1 MKSKDLSKFSIRS
14 DIALDLIDTN
24 NSNIIK
30 EKYDDILVTTIN
42 VDDDIKKEI
51 NKEKGIYITIEFND
65 VTDYTNREKVGKIL
79 ETEIKKVLKLK
90 KIKDNDS
97 VLIIGLG
104 NINSTPDALGPKT
117 IDNLVITR
125 HLHLLNLLEEGFRV
139 VSSITPGVMANTGM
153 ETSEV
158 ISEIIKLIKPKFVI
172 VIDSLASSS
181 INRLNK
187 TIQITDTGIHPGSGI
202 GNNRKEIS
210 EKLFNIPIIAIG
222 IPTVVD
228 SSVLVNDTIN
238 YFYEYIEK
246 INNKKLED
254 NDKENL
260 LGIIGTLKE
269 EDKISFIKEVL
280 NNKDNN
286 LIVTPKEIDFLIDL
300 FSDILSSSLNNSLH
314 RQINHY

>member
-30 EKYDDILVTTIN
+30 EKHDDILVTTIN

-79 ETEIKKVLKLK
+79 ESKIKKVLKLK

-246 INNKKLED
+246 INNKKLEE

>member
-24 NSNIIK
+24 NSKIIK
-30 EKYDDILVTTIN
+30 EKFDDILVTTIN
-42 VDDDIKKEI
+42 VDDDIKREI

-79 ETEIKKVLKLK
+79 DKEIKKVLKLK
-90 KIKDNDS
+90 KIKEDDS
-97 VLIIGLG
+97 ALVIGLG

-139 VSSITPGVMANTGM
+139 VSSITPGVMASTGM

-158 ISEIIKLIKPKFVI
+158 VSEIIKLIKPKFVI

-210 EKLFNIPIIAIG
+210 EKLFN
-222 IPTVVD
+222 T
-228 SSVLVNDTIN
+228 SL
-238 YFYEYIEK
+238 
-246 INNKKLED
+246 
-254 NDKENL
+254 
-260 LGIIGTLKE
+260 
-269 EDKISFIKEVL
+269 IK
-280 NNKDNN
+280 
-286 LIVTPKEIDFLIDL
+286 
-300 FSDILSSSLNNSLH
+300 DILSSSFNVPIIPSKFSLSLSSNFLLL
-314 RQINHY
+314 IFSIY

>member
-24 NSNIIK
+24 HCNIIK

-42 VDDDIKKEI
+42 VDEAIKKEI

-79 ETEIKKVLKLK
+79 ESEIKKVLNLK

-97 VLIIGLG
+97 VLVIGLG

-202 GNNRKEIS
+202 GNDRKEIS

-228 SSVLVNDTIN
+228 SSVLVNDSIN

-246 INNKKLED
+246 LNNKKLEEY
-254 NDKENL
+254 DKENL

>member
-30 EKYDDILVTTIN
+30 EKYDDILITTIN

-79 ETEIKKVLKLK
+79 EQEIKKVLKLK

-97 VLIIGLG
+97 VLVIGLG

-210 EKLFNIPIIAIG
+210 EKLFKIPIIAIG

-246 INNKKLED
+246 INNKKLEE

>member
-14 DIALDLIDTN
+14 DIALDLIDIN

-30 EKYDDILVTTIN
+30 KKYDDILVTTIN

-79 ETEIKKVLKLK
+79 ESEIKKVLKLK

-97 VLIIGLG
+97 VLVIGLG

-125 HLHLLNLLEEGFRV
+125 HLHLLNMLEEGFRV
-139 VSSITPGVMANTGM
+139 VSSITPGVMASTGM

-222 IPTVVD
+222 IPTVLD

-246 INNKKLED
+246 INNKKLEE

>member
-30 EKYDDILVTTIN
+30 EKCDDILVTTIK

-79 ETEIKKVLKLK
+79 EKEIKKVLKLK
-90 KIKDNDS
+90 KIKNDDS

-117 IDNLVITR
+117 INNLVITR
-125 HLHLLNLLEEGFRV
+125 HLHLLNMLDDGFRV
-139 VSSITPGVMANTGM
+139 VSSVTPGVMANTGM

-210 EKLFNIPIIAIG
+210 EKIFNIPIIAIG

-269 EDKISFIKEVL
+269 EDKIYFIKEVL

>member
-65 VTDYTNREKVGKIL
+65 VTDYTNREKIGKIL
-79 ETEIKKVLKLK
+79 ESEIKKVLKLK
-90 KIKDNDS
+90 KIKDEDE
-97 VLIIGLG
+97 VLVIGLG

-139 VSSITPGVMANTGM
+139 VSSITPGVMASTGM

-228 SSVLVNDTIN
+228 SSVLVNDSIN

-246 INNKKLED
+246 INNKKLEE

>member
-30 EKYDDILVTTIN
+30 EKHDDILVTTIN
-42 VDDDIKKEI
+42 VDDDIKREI

-79 ETEIKKVLKLK
+79 EKEIKKVLKLK
-90 KIKDNDS
+90 KIKDDDS
-97 VLIIGLG
+97 VLVIGLG

-125 HLHLLNLLEEGFRV
+125 HLHLLNMLDDGFRI

-158 ISEIIKLIKPKFVI
+158 ISEIIKLIKPNFVI

-202 GNNRKEIS
+202 GNNRKELS

-238 YFYEYIEK
+238 YFYDYIEK

>member
-1 MKSKDLSKFSIRS
+1 MKC
-14 DIALDLIDTN
+14 
-24 NSNIIK
+24 
-30 EKYDDILVTTIN
+30 
-42 VDDDIKKEI
+42 
-51 NKEKGIYITIEFND
+51 
-65 VTDYTNREKVGKIL
+65 
-79 ETEIKKVLKLK
+79 
-90 KIKDNDS
+90 
-97 VLIIGLG
+97 IIGLG

-254 NDKENL
+254 NDKEYW
-260 LGIIGTLKE
+260 K
-269 EDKISFIKEVL
+269 KEVSFTFHIMIENVKKNL
-280 NNKDNN
+280 KANNQLIKD
-286 LIVTPKEIDFLIDL
+286 
-300 FSDILSSSLNNSLH
+300 
-314 RQINHY
+314 

>member
-42 VDDDIKKEI
+42 VDDDIKREI

-79 ETEIKKVLKLK
+79 EKEIKKVLKLK
-90 KIKDNDS
+90 KIKEDDS
-97 VLIIGLG
+97 VLVIGLG

-125 HLHLLNLLEEGFRV
+125 HLHLLNLLEKGFRV
-139 VSSITPGVMANTGM
+139 VSSITPGVMASTGM

-158 ISEIIKLIKPKFVI
+158 VSEIIKLVKPKFVI

>member
-24 NSNIIK
+24 NSNVIK
-30 EKYDDILVTTIN
+30 EEFDDILVTTIN

-79 ETEIKKVLKLK
+79 EKEIKKVLKLK

-97 VLIIGLG
+97 ALIIGLG

-125 HLHLLNLLEEGFRV
+125 HLYLLNMLEDGFRV

-187 TIQITDTGIHPGSGI
+187 TIQLTDTGIHPGSGI

-228 SSVLVNDTIN
+228 SSVLVNDSIN

-246 INNKKLED
+246 LNNKKLED

-286 LIVTPKEIDFLIDL
+286 LIVTPKEIDFLIEL

>member
-14 DIALDLIDTN
+14 DIALDLIDIN

-30 EKYDDILVTTIN
+30 KKYDDILVTTIN

-65 VTDYTNREKVGKIL
+65 VTDYTNREKIGKVL
-79 ETEIKKVLKLK
+79 EKEIKKVLKLK
-90 KIKDNDS
+90 KIKEKDE

-139 VSSITPGVMANTGM
+139 VSSITPGVMASTGM

-222 IPTVVD
+222 IPTVLD

-246 INNKKLED
+246 INNKKLEE